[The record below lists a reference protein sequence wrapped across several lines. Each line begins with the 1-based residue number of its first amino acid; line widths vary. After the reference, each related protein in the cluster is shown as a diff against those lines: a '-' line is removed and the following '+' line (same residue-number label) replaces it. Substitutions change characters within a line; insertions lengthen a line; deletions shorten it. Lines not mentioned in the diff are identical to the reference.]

1 MNAPG
6 MECVRLVR
14 VDDRLIHGQVMTSW
28 VKQTAANKIMV
39 VDDEVASND
48 LMKTVLKG
56 VTPAD
61 VKLGIFSV
69 QKAVDRLI
77 KGLKPTD
84 RVIILVKTPVT
95 VWRMQQAGI
104 DFPSLCVGG
113 IGMRADRTTLYQNIA
128 CSEEEREAL
137 RGLIAAGCDVTI
149 QIVADDSKI
158 SVAKILEKE
167 QH

>member
-6 MECVRLVR
+6 MENVKLVR

-39 VDDEVASND
+39 VDDEVAADD

-69 QKAVDRLI
+69 QKAVDRLM
-77 KGLKPTD
+77 KGLKPDD
-84 RVIILVKTPVT
+84 RVIILVKTPIT
-95 VWRMQQAGI
+95 VWRMRQAGV
-104 DFPSLCVGG
+104 DFPTLCVGG
-113 IGMRADRTTLYQNIA
+113 IGMRSDRTTFYQNIA
-128 CSEEEREAL
+128 CSEEERESL
-137 RGLIAAGCDVTI
+137 RNLIAAGCDVTI

-158 SVAKILEKE
+158 SVAKILEK
-167 QH
+167 Q